1 MVKNDPKWAKMCD
14 FGHFLKNRSPTSSK
28 GSKIDSGVLFC
39 YPGICATQQ
48 HLRRSISIS
57 NHDLVS
63 FFNPKIVDFWVFWEQ
78 AERPQ
83 KEEFLVENAIFRL
96 KQHDFYLKNEIQTM

>member
-1 MVKNDPKWAKMCD
+1 M
-14 FGHFLKNRSPTSSK
+14 
-28 GSKIDSGVLFC
+28 
-39 YPGICATQQ
+39 
-48 HLRRSISIS
+48 S

-83 KEEFLVENAIFRL
+83 KEAFLVENAIFRL
-96 KQHDFYLKNEIQTM
+96 KQHDFYFKNEIQTM